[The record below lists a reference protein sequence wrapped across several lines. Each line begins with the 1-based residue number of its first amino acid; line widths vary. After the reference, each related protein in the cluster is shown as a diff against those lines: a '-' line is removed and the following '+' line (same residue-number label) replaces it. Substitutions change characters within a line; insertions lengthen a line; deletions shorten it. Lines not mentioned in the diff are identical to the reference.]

1 MKKLEIK
8 NLKKIYGN
16 KDTVVHALNGISFDV
31 YDGEF
36 IAIMGTSGCGKSTLL
51 NCIAAIDDI
60 SSGCIICNRNSISDL
75 SEKERSNFRKKQLG
89 FIFQDY
95 NLLDTLNAKE
105 NILLPIVIN
114 GGKEKQ
120 SKEHLDMLLS
130 KLGIAD
136 IINRYPYQLSGGQQQ
151 RVAIARAL
159 ISNPQIILADEP
171 TGALD
176 SKSSK
181 LILDAMQQMNQELSA
196 TILMV
201 THDAFAASFANR
213 VIFLKDGKV
222 FNMLSKGE
230 MLNQS
235 FYNEIIGVI
244 SLMGGE

>member
-181 LILDAMQQMNQELSA
+181 LILDAMQQINQELSA

-244 SLMGGE
+244 ALMGGE